1 MTKDTILCPSACCE
15 SGAIL
20 LGIVLPD
27 GKVAFARDRVVVDE
41 SFVQIARNGRAPESR
56 FRFSTS
62 CAREACK
69 QWTGERCGVIDM
81 VLQHLGDK
89 EILPPLSECSIRPQ
103 CRWYQQVGRSA
114 CSVCPLVI
122 TDTSVIKFT
131 EDDTCGGVLK
141 EPLSLQ
147 VDFQE

>member
-1 MTKDTILCPSACCE
+1 MTKDTILCPSARCE

-41 SFVQIARNGRAPESR
+41 SFVQIARSGRAPESR

-62 CAREACK
+62 CARDACK
-69 QWTGERCGVIDM
+69 QWTGERCGVIDI
-81 VLQHLGDK
+81 VLGHWGDN
-89 EILPPLSECSIRPQ
+89 EVLPPLSECSIRPQ

-122 TDTSVIKFT
+122 TDTSVAKFT
-131 EDDTCGGVLK
+131 EDDNCAGAKNEL
-141 EPLSLQ
+141 LCSQ
-147 VDFQE
+147 VDCRE